1 MAKQSLKR
9 KFLFAILL
17 TTAVALL
24 IACSAMV
31 AFNLRDYRESVA
43 LDLSTQAILIA
54 RAVTPALQFN
64 DPMSAKMYL
73 DLLRHQRDIIEAA
86 IYNERGRLFA
96 GYQRNQD
103 TSDPLPQTQLAQMEG
118 IRVKGDSLILH
129 QRITL
134 DNEILG
140 TVFVRIQYNLIKN
153 LLGNLAIA
161 IGCIALAVAVASAVS
176 FYLQKNIIGPLL
188 SLSALTRKLAE
199 SRDYSLRAEKTSDDE
214 IGYLVDAFN
223 AMLDEVARSKHNL
236 EKINAELQKEVV
248 ERLEAE
254 DALRKSEE
262 NILSLNAELEKRVQ
276 ERTVQLEIAN
286 NELESFSYSV
296 SHDLRAP
303 LRAIDGFS
311 QALIEDYQESLD
323 ATGADYLRRVRAAA
337 QKMGNLIDDML
348 KLSKVNRT
356 EMNCAEINLSEM
368 VETILQE
375 LQEIEPERQVAV
387 KVTSGLTAWC
397 DAHLMK
403 IALSNLL
410 NNAWKYTSK
419 IEKACIE
426 FGMRPFDEEI
436 AFFVQDNGAG
446 FDMAYASKLFGA
458 FQRLHTAAEF
468 PGTGVGLATV
478 KRVISRHG
486 GRVGAKS
493 EINKGATFY
502 FTLPQSERPILRIS
516 KRDIL

>member
-1 MAKQSLKR
+1 MVKQSLKR
-9 KFLFAILL
+9 KFLLAMLL
-17 TTAVALL
+17 TTVLALL

-31 AFNLRDYRESVA
+31 VFNLRDYREGVA
-43 LDLSTQAILIA
+43 QDLTTQAILIA

-64 DPMSAKMYL
+64 DPASAKMYL
-73 DLLRHQRDIIEAA
+73 ELLRHQPDIIEAA

-96 GYQRNQD
+96 DYQRD
-103 TSDPLPQTQLAQMEG
+103 EETSESLKQNQLASMDG
-118 IRVKGDSLILH
+118 IRVKGDSLILN
-129 QRITL
+129 QRIIV

-140 TVFVRIQYNLIKN
+140 AVFVRIQYNLIKK

-161 IGCIALAVAVASAVS
+161 IGCILLAVLVASAVS

-188 SLSALTRKLAE
+188 SLSALTRKLAD
-199 SRDYSLRAEKTSDDE
+199 SQDYSLRADKTSNDE

-223 AMLDEVARSKHNL
+223 AMLDEVAGSKQNL
-236 EKINAELQKEVV
+236 EKINEALQKEIA

-262 NILSLNAELEKRVQ
+262 NILNLNADLEHRVQ
-276 ERTVQLEIAN
+276 ERTAQLEIAN

-311 QALIEDYQESLD
+311 QALIEDYKESLD

-348 KLSKVNRT
+348 KLSRVNRT
-356 EMNCAEINLSEM
+356 EMNCAEVNLSEM
-368 VETILQE
+368 AETILQE
-375 LQEIEPERQVAV
+375 LQESDPARQVV
-387 KVTSGLTAWC
+387 IKITSGLTAWC

-419 IEKACIE
+419 TEKPCIE
-426 FGMRPFDEEI
+426 FGMRPFDDEV

-446 FDMAYASKLFGA
+446 FDMAYADKLFGA
-458 FQRLHTAAEF
+458 FQRLHTVAEF

-493 EINKGATFY
+493 ELNKGATFY
-502 FTLPQSERPILRIS
+502 FTLPPRERPILRTS
-516 KRDIL
+516 KRETL